1 MARLCG
7 EGFAFLAAA
16 QRKPRPTS
24 GSFRVREVE
33 RGYAK
38 NDPHYN
44 REPGFLAIAVEKV
57 FSFRENWHQDDRAR
71 AVVQQYFLALDSALA
86 SHPEI
91 RRCVVR
97 CADCGIR
104 FLTYPQ
110 NANRRDLRCPF
121 GCRDHHRRECANRRS
136 AVYCRTAKGKAD
148 KRQRNARRNRCEDT
162 VAESPQQ
169 DIPHQ
174 EPAVAKPPADGR
186 PVDSPPVDELSVTV
200 RLRVEGVVLDESSVA
215 NSSMLPYVRMVIRVL
230 EGVRLTGEELV
241 DLLRRTLRQRSI
253 DDRPRI
259 DKILSFLHQHPPSG
273 EWRE

>member
-1 MARLCG
+1 L
-7 EGFAFLAAA
+7 
-16 QRKPRPTS
+16 
-24 GSFRVREVE
+24 RVREVE

-44 REPGFLAIAVEKV
+44 RESGFLAIAVEKV

-71 AVVQQYFLALDSALA
+71 GVVQQYLIALDSALA
-86 SHPEI
+86 SHSEL

-97 CADCGIR
+97 CAECGIR

-148 KRQRNARRNRCEDT
+148 KRLRNARRKRGEDT
-162 VAESPQQ
+162 VVESPPQ

-174 EPAVAKPPADGR
+174 EPAVAKPTADER
-186 PVDSPPVDELSVTV
+186 PVDSPPVNELPVTV
-200 RLRVEGVVLDESSVA
+200 QLRIEGVVLDESSVA
-215 NSSMLPYVRMVIRVL
+215 SSSMLPHVRMVIRVL
-230 EGVRLTGEELV
+230 ERVRLTCEEVV
-241 DLLRRTLRQRSI
+241 DLLRGALRQRSI
-253 DDRPRI
+253 DDRRRI
-259 DKILSFLHQHPPSG
+259 DKILSFLHRHPP
-273 EWRE
+273 

>member
-1 MARLCG
+1 
-7 EGFAFLAAA
+7 
-16 QRKPRPTS
+16 
-24 GSFRVREVE
+24 
-33 RGYAK
+33 
-38 NDPHYN
+38 
-44 REPGFLAIAVEKV
+44 
-57 FSFRENWHQDDRAR
+57 
-71 AVVQQYFLALDSALA
+71 
-86 SHPEI
+86 
-91 RRCVVR
+91 
-97 CADCGIR
+97 
-104 FLTYPQ
+104 
-110 NANRRDLRCPF
+110 
-121 GCRDHHRRECANRRS
+121 
-136 AVYCRTAKGKAD
+136 VYCRTAKGKAD